1 MAEKRMFAKTII
13 DSDLFLDMPLSTQAL
28 YFHLSM
34 RADDD
39 GFVNNPKK
47 IMRMIGAS
55 EDDIK
60 ILISKQFVLSFESG
74 VIVIRHWK
82 LHNCIQKDRY
92 KPTLCVDEKL
102 LIGENTS
109 KEYLYT
115 GCIQDGN
122 RTETECIQSVYTD
135 KIRLDKIRI
144 DKNRLDK
151 GSEEGET
158 ATDVAEKKTPYH
170 EVIDLFN
177 SICISYPKVKSLSDA
192 RKKAI
197 KARFNNGYR
206 LEDFEICFNNAE
218 NSGFLKGKNNK
229 NWSANFDWL
238 IKDANMAKVLDGNYN
253 TVASETHHEE
263 KPQSEY
269 DRFMS
274 DLQEIYNESE

>member
-122 RTETECIQSVYTD
+122 KTETECIQSVYTD

-151 GSEEGET
+151 GSEEEDIDIVSDETISSRKKIVRQKHGEY
-158 ATDVAEKKTPYH
+158 DNV
-170 EVIDLFN
+170 L
-177 SICISYPKVKSLSDA
+177 LSDEEYENLKVEFPEDYQDRIERLSEYMA
-192 RKKAI
+192 STGKTYKNHLATIRCWAKKEQP
-197 KARFNNGYR
+197 KA
-206 LEDFEICFNNAE
+206 
-218 NSGFLKGKNNK
+218 SSTQSVKQ
-229 NWSANFDWL
+229 
-238 IKDANMAKVLDGNYN
+238 
-253 TVASETHHEE
+253 
-263 KPQSEY
+263 PQSEY

-274 DLQEIYNESE
+274 NLQEIYNESE